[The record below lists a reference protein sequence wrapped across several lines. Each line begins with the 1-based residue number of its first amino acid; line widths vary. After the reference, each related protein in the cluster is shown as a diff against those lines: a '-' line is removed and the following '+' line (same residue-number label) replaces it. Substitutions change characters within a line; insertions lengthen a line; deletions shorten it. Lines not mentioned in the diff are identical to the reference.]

1 MLQKDGSKHLAVSEK
16 YDRTTISLHWITAG
30 LMAVLWIIGQT
41 ADWLPDGPLNTDYWS
56 IHVVLGFALAAVIAW
71 RIIWRNFGGNR
82 LPAADTGVLQRG
94 GASDALR
101 SLSLVAGRRRA
112 GDH

>member
-1 MLQKDGSKHLAVSEK
+1 MVQKSGSRHLAVSEK

-30 LMAVLWIIGQT
+30 LVAVLWIIGQT

-82 LPAADTGVLQRG
+82 LPAADTGVLHV
-94 GASDALR
+94 
-101 SLSLVAGRRRA
+101 VAQATHYGLYLLLLA
-112 GDH
+112 VVVLGI